1 MSVLSSNKT
10 QTLAS
15 ERPSSTWKWIRVWL
29 SHRSVLIGM
38 IALSLLFFLAIFAN
52 LLTPHS
58 PNSLDTSSIL
68 NSPNSDNFFGTDHF
82 GRDVFSRVAFGTRIS
97 LGVGFMVITITGIAG
112 SMVGLVSG
120 YVQWIDNI
128 LMRFMDIL
136 MAFPGFILA
145 IGIMAILG
153 PRLSNVIIALSIV
166 YTPLIARVIRGT
178 TLQLRELQYVEA
190 ARAIGGTDVRILGRH
205 IFPNCVAPLTVQLTV
220 IFAYAVLAEAG
231 LSFIGAGVPPEVPSW
246 GIVLSEGR
254 NYLQTAPWIAL
265 FAGTAITITV
275 LAVNLLGDGLRDV
288 TDPHLRH
295 R

>member
-1 MSVLSSNKT
+1 MSALSAGKT

-52 LLTPHS
+52 VLSPYP
-58 PNSLDTSSIL
+58 PNSLDTSRIL
-68 NSPNSDNFFGTDHF
+68 SSPNLDNIFGTDHF
-82 GRDVFSRVAFGTRIS
+82 GRDVFSRVSFGARIS
-97 LGVGFMVITITGIAG
+97 LGVGFMVITVTGVAG
-112 SMVGLVSG
+112 SIVGLISG
-120 YVQWIDNI
+120 YVRWVDNV

-153 PRLSNVIIALSIV
+153 PRLSNVVVALSIV
-166 YTPLIARVIRGT
+166 YTPLVARVIRGT

-190 ARAIGGTDVRILGRH
+190 ARAIGGTNIRILARH

-254 NYLQTAPWIAL
+254 DYLQTAPWIAL
-265 FAGTAITITV
+265 FAGTSITITV